1 VRLKKGD
8 LIRWIIDHDMYAV
21 SGSDVQPIKPVY
33 AYGIIID
40 VSLNDSKNVVV
51 CRLEKDGST
60 LIMHMIHDGFEI
72 VSSTKDTEKP

>member
-1 VRLKKGD
+1 VGLKKGD
-8 LIRWIIDHDMYAV
+8 LIRWIIDHDVYAV
-21 SGSDVQPIKPVY
+21 SGSEVQPIKPVY

-60 LIMHMIHDGFEI
+60 LMMHMIHDGFEI